1 MSEPT
6 SLLLG
11 LEGLQVTNV
20 SVSSDRTRVVELITC
35 DPDAAMC
42 PSCGVASTA
51 VKDHAVTHPRDLR
64 YGDDAIRL
72 RWRKTRYRCRNDACD
87 QVTFTEHVGQVP
99 ARRRTTSRLRTAIGR
114 DIGENAR
121 SVAEVAAAAGVTWP
135 TAHAAFVEHAEQV
148 LAAPAPVRVLGI
160 DETRR
165 GKPRWVRD
173 ATGRRWVRVDPW
185 DTGFIDISGDQ
196 GLLGQ
201 VEGRTTV
208 AVTGWLAGQ
217 SAAFRESITHVA
229 IDPAAAYAAAATAVL
244 PNAQVVVDHFHLVKL
259 ANDAVTAVRRRVTFD
274 RHGRRGRKNDPEWA
288 NRRRLLTGRERLSE
302 KSFTRMW
309 NALIDH
315 DRTDQILTA
324 YIAKEQLRH
333 LLASARDGADH
344 HEIQAR
350 LYQFYTWCADAE
362 LPELTRLATTI
373 EAWWPAI
380 LAFIDTGITNARTE
394 GMNRLV
400 KQVKRV
406 ACGFRNTENSRRR
419 IRFHCTRAQRA
430 SIQQFHC

>member
-1 MSEPT
+1 M
-6 SLLLG
+6 
-11 LEGLQVTNV
+11 
-20 SVSSDRTRVVELITC
+20 
-35 DPDAAMC
+35 
-42 PSCGVASTA
+42 
-51 VKDHAVTHPRDLR
+51 
-64 YGDDAIRL
+64 
-72 RWRKTRYRCRNDACD
+72 RWWKTRYRCRNDECD
-87 QVTFTEHVGQVP
+87 RATFTDRIREVP
-99 ARRRTTSRLRTAIGR
+99 ARRRTTTRLRTQIGR

-121 SVAEVAAAAGVTWP
+121 SVAEVAAAAGVSWP

-148 LAAPAPVRVLGI
+148 LTAPTPVRVLGI

-185 DTGFIDISGDQ
+185 DTGFVDISGDQ

-201 VEGRTTV
+201 VEGRTTA
-208 AVTGWLAGQ
+208 AVTSWLTTQ
-217 SAAFRESITHVA
+217 SEAFRNSITHVA

-259 ANDAVTAVRRRVTFD
+259 AGDAVTAVRRRVTFD
-274 RHGRRGRKNDPEWA
+274 ARGRRGRKQDPEWA
-288 NRRRLLTGRERLSE
+288 NRRRLLTSRERLSD
-302 KSFTRMW
+302 KSFARMW
-309 NALIDH
+309 NDLIDH
-315 DRTDQILTA
+315 DTTGQILTA

-333 LLASARDGADH
+333 LLAAARDNADT
-344 HEIQAR
+344 HEVRAR
-350 LYQFYTWCADAE
+350 LYAFYTWCADAD

-394 GMNRLV
+394 GLNRLV

-419 IRFHCTRAQRA
+419 IRFHCTRTQRA